1 MLPKEN
7 SAIKSKTL
15 LPHDNFFNL
24 EKTLLSNWKTM
35 LQIMKSFNKQN
46 NSVTKGK
53 FCFQKKTVSQ
63 AENSVTNL
71 KTLKLKRKLCHKRK
85 TLSQI

>member
-15 LPHDNFFNL
+15 LPHDNFLNL
-24 EKTLLSNWKTM
+24 EKTLLSNWKAM

-53 FCFQKKTVSQ
+53 FYF
-63 AENSVTNL
+63 
-71 KTLKLKRKLCHKRK
+71 KRKLCHKRK
-85 TLSQI
+85 TLLQI